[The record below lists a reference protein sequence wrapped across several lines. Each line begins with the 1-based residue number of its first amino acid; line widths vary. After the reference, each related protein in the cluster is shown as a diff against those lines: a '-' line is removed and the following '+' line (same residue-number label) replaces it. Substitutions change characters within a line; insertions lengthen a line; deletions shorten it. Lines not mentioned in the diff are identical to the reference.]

1 VARRDGNT
9 ANLGNAMQLEKAQ
22 RGKQQRFMPP
32 ATKAELEQ
40 AVEIAREIRQRER
53 YNRIDYYD
61 PYPYQKAFHDT
72 GSTCNQ
78 RLLMAANRIGKSYCG
93 SAEMSYHLTGLYPKW
108 WKGRRFRQPIVGWA
122 GGVSNETTRD
132 IVQFELLGSPDDP
145 EAFGSGTV
153 PRKLIIKTERKP
165 GVPNAKSVALIKHVS
180 GGNSSLFFKAYEMG
194 VEKWQGRSVDCI
206 WLDEEPSREIYSQ
219 AVTRTLDR
227 RGMVYMTFT
236 PEAGMTE
243 TVASFMNNL
252 KPGQSLD
259 NATWDDASERVMSM
273 KGNRG
278 HLNEGVMEQIL
289 SSYAPHEREMR
300 RYGRPSIGSG
310 LVFPVP
316 EEKILIDPFTI
327 EAHWPRIAAIDFG
340 FDHPTAVVW
349 TAWDREEDMY
359 YIYDCYRQ
367 AKAPPSVHAASIQN
381 RPNFVPLAWP
391 HDGNRRD
398 SMGNPG
404 LAEQYR
410 NLGCNMLPFHF
421 ENPPALGEKKGG
433 NSIEVGIMDM
443 LQKMEN
449 GQFKVFSTLK
459 EWFEEFR
466 MYHRKDGKIIPLRDD
481 LMSATR
487 YAIMSMRFGISGEDP
502 QWTKDIEYRDYGI
515 I

>member
-1 VARRDGNT
+1 MPSSNIRT
-9 ANLGNAMQLEKAQ
+9 LELLK
-22 RGKQQRFMPP
+22 
-32 ATKAELEQ
+32 ELK
-40 AVEIAREIRQRER
+40 QRER
-53 YNRIDYYD
+53 YNRVDYYD
-61 PYPYQKAFHDT
+61 PYPYQVKFHDT
-72 GSTCNQ
+72 GADSNQ

-93 SAEMSYHLTGLYPKW
+93 SMELSYHLTGLYPEW
-108 WKGRRFRQPIVGWA
+108 WKGRVYHQPIVAWA

-153 PRKLIIKTERKP
+153 PKNYIIKTERKP

-227 RGMVYMTFT
+227 KGMVYMTFT

-243 TVASFMNNL
+243 TVASFINRIQ
-252 KPGQSLD
+252 PGQALV
-259 NATWDDASERVMSM
+259 NATWDDASERIQSASG
-273 KGNRG
+273 KNG
-278 HLNEGVMEQIL
+278 HLSEVVMEQIL
-289 SSYAPHEREMR
+289 SSYSPHEREMR

-310 LVFPVP
+310 LVFPID
-316 EEKILIDPFTI
+316 EEKLLTEPIHI
-327 EAHWPRIAAIDFG
+327 EDYWPRIAAIDFG

-349 TAWDREEDMY
+349 CAMDNDNDTF
-359 YIYDCYRQ
+359 YIYDCYRI
-367 AKAPPSVHAASIQN
+367 AKASPSIHAGAIRT
-381 RPNFVPLAWP
+381 RPYFIPIAYP

-404 LAEQYR
+404 LADQYR
-410 NLGCNMLPFHF
+410 NLGCNFMLEHF
-421 ENPPALGEKKGG
+421 TNPPALGENKGS
-433 NSIEVGIMDM
+433 NSIEEGLMAM
-443 LQKMEN
+443 LQAMEAGN
-449 GQFKVFSTLK
+449 FKVFSTLSD
-459 EWFEEFR
+459 WWEEYR
-466 MYHRKDGKIIPLRDD
+466 MYHRKGGKVVPLRDD

-487 YAIMSMRFGISGEDP
+487 YAFMSQRHAVSGEDP
-502 QWTKDIEYRDYGI
+502 TWTKDLEYKNYGI

>member
-1 VARRDGNT
+1 
-9 ANLGNAMQLEKAQ
+9 MQLEKAQ

>member
-1 VARRDGNT
+1 MPSSNIRT
-9 ANLGNAMQLEKAQ
+9 LELLK
-22 RGKQQRFMPP
+22 
-32 ATKAELEQ
+32 ELKH
-40 AVEIAREIRQRER
+40 RER
-53 YNRIDYYD
+53 YNRVDYYD
-61 PYPYQKAFHDT
+61 PYPYQVKFHDT
-72 GSTCNQ
+72 GADSNQ

-93 SAEMSYHLTGLYPKW
+93 SMELSYHLTGLYPDW
-108 WKGRRFRQPIVGWA
+108 WNGRVYKQPIVAWA

-153 PRKLIIKTERKP
+153 PKNYIIKTERKP

-227 RGMVYMTFT
+227 KGMVYMTFT

-243 TVASFMNNL
+243 TVASFINRIQ
-252 KPGQSLD
+252 PGQALV
-259 NATWDDASERVMSM
+259 NATWDDASERVKSAS
-273 KGNRG
+273 GQQG
-278 HLNEGVMEQIL
+278 HLSEVVMEQIL
-289 SSYAPHEREMR
+289 SNYSPHEREMR

-310 LVFPVP
+310 LVFPI
-316 EEKILIDPFTI
+316 EDEKLLAEPIHI
-327 EAHWPRIAAIDFG
+327 ESHWPRIAAIDFG

-349 TAWDREEDMY
+349 CAMDNDNDIF
-359 YIYDCYRQ
+359 YIYDCYRM
-367 AKAPPSVHAASIQN
+367 AKASPSVHAGAIRT
-381 RPNFVPLAWP
+381 RPYFIPIAYP

-404 LAEQYR
+404 LADQYR
-410 NLGCNMLPFHF
+410 NLGCNFMLEHF
-421 ENPPALGEKKGG
+421 TNPPALGENRGS
-433 NSIEVGIMDM
+433 NSVEVGLMAM
-443 LQKMEN
+443 LQAMEAGN
-449 GQFKVFSTLK
+449 FKVFSTLSD
-459 EWFEEFR
+459 WWEEYR
-466 MYHRKDGKIIPLRDD
+466 MYHRKGGKVVPLRDD

-487 YAIMSMRFGISGEDP
+487 YAFMSQRHAVSGEDP
-502 QWTKDIEYRDYGI
+502 TWTKDLEYKNYGI